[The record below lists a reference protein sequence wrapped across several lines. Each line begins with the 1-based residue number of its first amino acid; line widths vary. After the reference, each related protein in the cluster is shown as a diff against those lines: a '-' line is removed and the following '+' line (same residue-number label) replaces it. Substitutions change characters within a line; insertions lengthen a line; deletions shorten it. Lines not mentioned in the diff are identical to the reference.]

1 MNSSLNA
8 ALLAGVAAA
17 AIALGA
23 IAAHAGDASALA
35 AAQQQAAALDDATG
49 GDNLVS
55 KALKD
60 PEFADTVTDLA
71 NSQEA
76 KDALDAMV
84 DMLGGAA
91 Q

>member
-1 MNSSLNA
+1 MTSSLNA

-23 IAAHAGDASALA
+23 IAAHAADAPSVAD
-35 AAQQQAAALDDATG
+35 AQEYADTLDKATG
-49 GDNLVS
+49 GNNLVS

-84 DMLGGAA
+84 DMLSK
-91 Q
+91 